1 MTSVTIR
8 LLPCWILLMAVS
20 LCGQESADV
29 NGVSAGPPNKQ
40 ASLAKAYIASKLW
53 RERIQAPESRRGN
66 DTSELQSLIAK
77 LRSTH
82 VPSPSAIPAAPLVDA
97 NALPGDPEVSAPPT
111 PLPAPPVGPTTLTAP
126 IPTLPVARGPLRPET
141 LAQIERMAD
150 QTMDPGLALR
160 LADLL
165 YESQYRDRAT
175 PFYRLATETLDPNAP
190 LAHENRAWALFQL
203 GNCQRESAPAEAKLA
218 YQRLTS
224 EYPTAP
230 WADLA
235 TMWHDLADWYW
246 REQPRETLDEV
257 TPPQD
262 EVVLT
267 PTPVKGDTEL

>member
-1 MTSVTIR
+1 
-8 LLPCWILLMAVS
+8 MAGS
-20 LCGQESADV
+20 LCGQENADA

-40 ASLAKAYIASKLW
+40 ASLAKAYIARKLW
-53 RERIQAPESRRGN
+53 QERIQAPVSPRSNGAS
-66 DTSELQSLIAK
+66 DLQSLIAK
-77 LRSTH
+77 LRSTRL
-82 VPSPSAIPAAPLVDA
+82 PLDSALPPEPVVDA
-97 NALPGDPEVSAPPT
+97 SPLPRDPVVSAAV

-126 IPTLPVARGPLRPET
+126 IPMLPVTRGPLSSET

-150 QTMDPGLALR
+150 QALDAGLALR

-165 YESQYRDRAT
+165 YESQYSERAT

-203 GNCQRESAPAEAKLA
+203 GNCLRESAPAEAKLA

-235 TMWHDLADWYW
+235 AMWHDLADWYW
-246 REQPRETLDEV
+246 REQPRETLEEV
-257 TPPQD
+257 MPPQD
-262 EVVLT
+262 EAVLT
-267 PTPVKGDTEL
+267 PTSVKGDTEL